1 MDKSKTISTLDD
13 PSIKEF
19 INLKNFCLEKENSIC
34 AQSEKVILKLL
45 NSHINIKKI
54 LASEDFF
61 KAYYHLIKKR
71 DSKIEL
77 LLANKSLLSQIIGYN
92 HHKGVFALAEKP
104 PFTPI
109 PNLGPNILIFNG
121 LTSPENVGTLCR
133 TAAAFNINSL
143 IFDHKSAS
151 PYLKRSIRV
160 SMGNVFKLKIHYS
173 HNLEEDLRSI
183 KAMGYQVIGTGN
195 EVDSKPMTSQY
206 FQGKNA
212 LIIGSEGHGMDLEI
226 RALCNHT
233 LKIKINEEVKHL
245 NASAAGAI
253 FLHEASKSFF

>member
-1 MDKSKTISTLDD
+1 MEKAKVISNLDD
-13 PSIKEF
+13 PLIKEF
-19 INLKNFCLEKENSIC
+19 INLKNFSLEKENNIC
-34 AQSEKVILKLL
+34 AQSEKVVLKLL
-45 NSHINIKKI
+45 NSEIIIKKI
-54 LASEDFF
+54 LASGDFF
-61 KAYYHLIKKR
+61 QAYHHLIKK
-71 DSKIEL
+71 SHSNIEL
-77 LLANKSLLSQIIGYN
+77 LLANKSLLSKIIGYN

-109 PNLGPNILIFNG
+109 SQLGSNILIFNG
-121 LTSPENVGTLCR
+121 LTSPENTGALCR

-143 IFDHKSAS
+143 VFDHKSAS

-173 HNLEEDLRSI
+173 HNLERDLETI
-183 KAMGYQVIGTGN
+183 KEMGYQVLGTGN
-195 EVDSKPMTSQY
+195 EINSKPMNLQY

-212 LIIGSEGHGMDLEI
+212 LIIGSEGHGMDPEI

-233 LKIKINEEVKHL
+233 LKIKINDEVQHL
-245 NASAAGAI
+245 NAAAAGAI